1 MKFGIGLPLSLTNTT
16 QIMEYA
22 CCVEALGFD
31 AIFVADHIFIE
42 YEALSLLTAI
52 AMKTTRIRIG
62 TIVLDGN
69 RRPPALLA
77 HTTATLDQISQGRLI
92 VGIGKGVFN
101 DASYGFTITQ
111 PVSRMVEVVQ
121 LLKKLWTSDKVTFT
135 SDFFQLKECSIAA
148 KPIQIPHPPLW
159 IASFGERM
167 HHIAATLAD
176 GFITQNMPPKLF
188 HKYTYTA
195 KEHAM
200 TIGKPPE
207 SVEAVYG
214 FMPLA
219 LSDNPIEAQKMITPA
234 ANAFLLRHASRLS
247 KALDYSIPWTH
258 YQQIPDHVL
267 EQCFFFGTPDDCVE
281 RIVEYEKA
289 GATYIV
295 FQTILPVGLRSVKRL
310 AEALMPHFK

>member
-1 MKFGIGLPLSLTNTT
+1 MKFGIGLPLSLTNIT
-16 QIMEYA
+16 QVLEYA
-22 CCVEALGFD
+22 SCIEALGFD
-31 AIFVADHIFIE
+31 SIFVADHTFIE

-52 AMKTTRIRIG
+52 AMKATKIRIG

-77 HTTATLDQISQGRLI
+77 HTTATLDQISRGRLI

-101 DASYGFTITQ
+101 DASYGFTINR
-111 PVSRMVEVVQ
+111 PVGRMVEVVQ
-121 LLKKLWTSDKVTFT
+121 ILKKLWTSDEVTFT
-135 SDFFQLKECSIAA
+135 GDFFQLKDCSIAA
-148 KPIQIPHPPLW
+148 KPIQAPHPPLW

-188 HKYTYTA
+188 HKYVCTA
-195 KEHAM
+195 KEHAI
-200 TIGKPPE
+200 TIGKPSE

-219 LSDNPIEAQKMITPA
+219 LSDNPIEAQKMIAPA

-247 KALDYSIPWTH
+247 KALGYPLPWTH
-258 YQQIPDHVL
+258 HKQIPDRVL
-267 EQCFFFGTPDDCVE
+267 EQCFFFGTPADCVE
-281 RIVEYEKA
+281 RIFEYEKA

-295 FQTILPVGLRSVKRL
+295 FQTILPVGLRSVKQL
-310 AEALMPHFK
+310 AESLMPHFK

>member
-1 MKFGIGLPLSLTNTT
+1 MKFGIGLPLSLTNIT
-16 QIMEYA
+16 QILEYA
-22 CCVEALGFD
+22 RCIEALGFD
-31 AIFVADHIFIE
+31 SILVADHTFIE

-52 AMKTTRIRIG
+52 AMKTTKIRIG
-62 TIVLDGN
+62 TMVLDGN

-92 VGIGKGVFN
+92 LGIGKGVFN

-111 PVSRMVEVVQ
+111 PVSRMVDVVQ
-121 LLKKLWTSDKVTFT
+121 LLKQLWTSNEVTFT
-135 SDFFQLKECSIAA
+135 SDFFQVKECTIAA
-148 KPIQIPHPPLW
+148 KPIQIPHPPIW
-159 IASFGERM
+159 VASFGERM
-167 HHIAATLAD
+167 HHIAATIAD

-188 HKYTYTA
+188 HQYVCTA
-195 KEHAM
+195 KKHAM

-219 LSDNPIEAQKMITPA
+219 LHDNPIEAQKMIARA
-234 ANAFLLRHASRLS
+234 AKAFLLRHASRLS
-247 KALDYSIPWTH
+247 QALGYSIPWTNDH
-258 YQQIPDHVL
+258 QIPDRVL
-267 EQCFFFGTPDDCVE
+267 EHCFFFGTPADCVE

-295 FQTILPVGLRSVKRL
+295 FQTILPIGLRSVKRL

>member
-1 MKFGIGLPLSLTNTT
+1 MKFGIGLPLSSTNLA
-16 QIMEYA
+16 QIIEYTR
-22 CCVEALGFD
+22 CVEALGFD
-31 AIFVADHIFIE
+31 AIFVADHTFIK

-52 AMKTTRIRIG
+52 AMKTTKIRIG

-101 DASYGFTITQ
+101 DASYGFTIAR
-111 PVSRMVEVVQ
+111 PVSRMVDVVQ
-121 LLKKLWTSDKVTFT
+121 LLKKLWTSDKITFS
-135 SDFFQLKECSIAA
+135 SDFFQLKECTIAA
-148 KPIQIPHPPLW
+148 KPIQVPHPPLW
-159 IASFGERM
+159 VASFGERM
-167 HHIAATLAD
+167 HHIAATIAD

-188 HKYTYTA
+188 HKYVCTA

-200 TIGKPPE
+200 TIGKSPE

-219 LSDNPIEAQKMITPA
+219 LSDNPTEAQKMIAPA
-234 ANAFLLRHASRLS
+234 AKAFLLRHASRLS
-247 KALDYSIPWTH
+247 KALGYPLPWTN
-258 YQQIPDHVL
+258 YQQIPDRVL
-267 EQCFFFGTPDDCVE
+267 EQCFFFGTPADCVE

-295 FQTILPVGLRSVKRL
+295 FQTILPFGLRSVKCL

>member
-1 MKFGIGLPLSLTNTT
+1 MKFGIGLPLSLTNTS
-16 QIMEYA
+16 QIIEYA
-22 CCVEALGFD
+22 RCVEALGFD
-31 AIFVADHIFIE
+31 AIFVADHTFIE

-52 AMKTTRIRIG
+52 AMKTTKIRIG

-92 VGIGKGVFN
+92 VGLGKGVFN
-101 DASYGFTITQ
+101 DASYGFTITR
-111 PVSRMVEVVQ
+111 PVSRMVDIVQ
-121 LLKKLWTSDKVTFT
+121 LLKKLWTSDKITFT
-135 SDFFQLKECSIAA
+135 SDFFQLKDCTIAA
-148 KPIQIPHPPLW
+148 KPIQVPYPPLW

-167 HHIAATLAD
+167 HHIAATIAD
-176 GFITQNMPPKLF
+176 GFITQNMPPTLF
-188 HKYTYTA
+188 HKYVCTA

-200 TIGKPPE
+200 TIDKPPE

-219 LSDNPIEAQKMITPA
+219 LSDNPTEAQKMIAPA
-234 ANAFLLRHASRLS
+234 AKAFLLRHASRLS
-247 KALDYSIPWTH
+247 KALGYSLPWTN
-258 YQQIPDHVL
+258 YQQIPDRVL
-267 EQCFFFGTPDDCVE
+267 EQCFFFGTPADCVE